1 MSTSIINGIDVSDA
15 QGDIDYTALS
25 AAGFRFCVVK
35 ATEGA
40 DYQSKRWVS
49 NMEAIAQLDAG
60 TNFFAGAY
68 HFGRPDNRSGQSGGE
83 TEGKW
88 FCKVLKQTAAS
99 VGFSLTENFIEPVL
113 DMEKYNEDGA
123 TENNAWIQ
131 GFLNVVQQETGRK
144 GMIYTGPNY
153 WRYQQG
159 NTDQFAQ
166 AGIPLWEVS
175 YSSHG
180 SDPSATPPR
189 MPTEPSKPEW
199 AATLWQWSGGGDF
212 NHYGTV
218 PGVPGG
224 VADVDRVMGDE
235 SVLLTL
241 AAATGTGS
249 NGSGSGGTQ
258 PGGSTPQ
265 WSTLPENDLR
275 NLRGQHSSFT
285 ARVQGLLL
293 SQDYGPHGLV
303 SSSTGRPD
311 GISGDGTES
320 ALSSFK
326 SKVGLPADTMVDQ
339 ETWWQLV
346 QHGLD

>member
-1 MSTSIINGIDVSDA
+1 MIQGIDVSDA
-15 QGDIDYTALS
+15 QGTIDYSALS
-25 AAGFRFCVVK
+25 GAGFRFCIVK

-40 DYQSKRWVS
+40 DYQSSRWVS

-88 FCKVLKQTAAS
+88 FSQVLKQTAAS

-123 TENNAWIQ
+123 ELNNAWIQ
-131 GFLNVVQQETGRK
+131 GFLNVLQQETGRK
-144 GMIYTGPNY
+144 GMIYTGPSY

-159 NTDQFAQ
+159 NTEQFAQ

-180 SDPSATPPR
+180 ADPSATPPR
-189 MPTEPSKPEW
+189 LPTDTSKSVW
-199 AATLWQWSGGGDF
+199 DATLWQWSGGGDF

-218 PGVPGG
+218 PGVPSG

-235 SVLLTL
+235 STLMTL
-241 AAATGTGS
+241 AAAGGSSSTGS
-249 NGSGSGGTQ
+249 QT
-258 PGGSTPQ
+258 GGSTPQ
-265 WSTLPENDLR
+265 WNTLPENDLR
-275 NLRGQHSSFT
+275 DLRGQHSSFT

-303 SSSTGRPD
+303 ASSTGRPD
-311 GISGDGTES
+311 GISGDSTES

-326 SKVGLPADTMVDQ
+326 GKVGLPANTMVDQ